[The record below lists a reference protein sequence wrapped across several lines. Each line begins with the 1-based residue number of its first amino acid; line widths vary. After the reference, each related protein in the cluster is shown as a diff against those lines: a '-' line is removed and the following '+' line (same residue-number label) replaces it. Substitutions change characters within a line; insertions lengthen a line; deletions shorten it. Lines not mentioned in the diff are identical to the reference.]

1 MRLMRRHWA
10 IVLLALAGIAGLG
23 VWTAIREGWLGAA
36 HPGDASP
43 SEPASEELA
52 GKVVGRVGGVEIT
65 REELTRDLLDRYG
78 EQALRDMLLR
88 IAAEK
93 EADALGITV
102 TEEEVSRE
110 LRIMAEGYDS
120 EEQFYRTMKEQLGLD
135 RDRLR
140 QETRYQLLLEKL
152 TIASVSVTEDEIRR
166 YWEEHAEEFAPR
178 EQLRISRIV
187 LADREEAEKILDLLE
202 KGEDFAELAGLF
214 SLDGFTAASGGDL
227 GWVEEDDPFVPRAV
241 LEAVAGLETGS
252 VIGPV
257 ETENGFEVVMLTGRR
272 TIPAPDPQETREE
285 IRRRLALE
293 KAPSLRELEEALLA
307 KYGAEMMLEGEAAN

>member
-10 IVLLALAGIAGLG
+10 IVLLALAGIAGLA

>member
-10 IVLLALAGIAGLG
+10 IVLLALAGIVGLA

>member
-36 HPGDASP
+36 HPGDVSP
-43 SEPASEELA
+43 SESASEELA